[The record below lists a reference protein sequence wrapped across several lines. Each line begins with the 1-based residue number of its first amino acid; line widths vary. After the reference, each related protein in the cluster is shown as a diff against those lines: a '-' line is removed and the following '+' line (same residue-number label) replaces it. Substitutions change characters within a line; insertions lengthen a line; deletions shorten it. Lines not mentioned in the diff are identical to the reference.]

1 MRPLAETAAILQ
13 DLEVTGPAE
22 PSADVTD
29 YFAHKIWTGAARV
42 PAGPLIVT
50 IATFAKSSHLPPRAV
65 RPALGE
71 LRTSGKISCCRY
83 FRGQKNES
91 DPPA

>member
-1 MRPLAETAAILQ
+1 MRALAGCARPLAETAAILQ

-42 PAGPLIVT
+42 PTGPLIVT
-50 IATFAKSSHLPPRAV
+50 IATFAKSSHLPP
-65 RPALGE
+65 
-71 LRTSGKISCCRY
+71 SC
-83 FRGQKNES
+83 
-91 DPPA
+91 